1 MHADLLQPRIKRSTT
16 AKQNIKTMRPLINID
31 IYPFMRTIRIRQEG
45 SDPIALTYEEPFDHW
60 GSFTLA
66 GKTYDFQLD
75 YNPST
80 DVQNYV
86 KVYENED
93 NLISIN
99 KPLSRVWV
107 RIFA

>member
-1 MHADLLQPRIKRSTT
+1 
-16 AKQNIKTMRPLINID
+16 MRPLINID
-31 IYPFMRTIRIRQEG
+31 IHPFLRTIRIRQEG
-45 SDPIALTYEEPFDHW
+45 CKPIALTYDEPFDHW
-60 GSFTLA
+60 GSFTL
-66 GKTYDFQLD
+66 GDKTYDFQLD

-107 RIFA
+107 RVFA